1 MKTQINEVKRMQLLA
16 GIINESQLNEENPPK
31 KLSPEE
37 QKIVDDLLN
46 TLTEGNF
53 SNVLSKLKDYLK
65 KGAITTTILTSLLA
79 APNLVPAQKQ
89 QIQKLPGV
97 AQIMQQKGGGIDN
110 MINKDA
116 YNYVLNLVN
125 KNPDNILKQLNQ
137 YKPLNQEEKNDLNML
152 ITFVNSVKEKKPISN
167 PEYMGKRFKFANKI
181 INTLQSNSPSTVK
194 ITPINKG

>member
-181 INTLQSNSPSTVK
+181 INTLQSSSPSTVK
-194 ITPINKG
+194 ITPMNKG